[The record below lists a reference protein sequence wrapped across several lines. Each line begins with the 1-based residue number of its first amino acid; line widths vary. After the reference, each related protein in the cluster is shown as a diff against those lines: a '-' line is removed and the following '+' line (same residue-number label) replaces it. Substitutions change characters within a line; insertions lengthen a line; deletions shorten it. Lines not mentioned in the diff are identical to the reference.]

1 MEPSLELVEHLIVT
15 IIKKIII
22 ITWPKCRVKKLKY
35 VYFREKKS
43 DNWIKL
49 ESTEPS

>member
-1 MEPSLELVEHLIVT
+1 MEPSLELVEHLIIT
-15 IIKKIII
+15 IIKKK

-43 DNWIKL
+43 DNWIRL
-49 ESTEPS
+49 EFTEPA